1 MDYGLACHRKSS
13 NLDGSFLVSNEP
25 KDDKGHG
32 SGHLKHQRSDLAE
45 DNNNNGNNMWRL
57 SKMPRPGEVDFSSR
71 KAAESLISTPFGRS
85 IVWPPADDAAGQKML
100 SFSSGEPH
108 CSGGSGRSIAFSI
121 YQDEHHSRAGGF
133 GLIGGGRGPFAKLK
147 GPFTPSQWMEL
158 EHQALIYKHI
168 VANVPVPSNL
178 LVPLKRSLYSITL
191 PATYAPNL
199 LGWGPFHLGI
209 SGSNDPEPG
218 RCRRTDGKK
227 WRCSRDAVPDQ
238 KYCERHINR
247 GRHRS
252 RKPVEGQNNGHT
264 LSQPQPTTA
273 SKPLLPLPTNA
284 PISTDYLISRP
295 QEFQGLSLIPPTTTL
310 KPKQQQEFPFQKDH
324 LTFEE
329 PSDSKFGVIS
339 SNFMDCPKDQS
350 QRATSAPWHEPLKPD
365 WTQLSMSIPMADPG
379 FPCSPARAKTSPF
392 LGGPHE
398 LDPIVHMG
406 LGVGRDLDG
415 PVHKEQQQPIAWGNQ
430 LGGPLGEVL
439 SWQLSGSSPTGVL
452 QKSTF
457 VSLSNSSSGSGSSPR
472 SSWDQKKGLTD
483 NGSLCNDVFG
493 SALLS
498 SAASQTLR

>member
-1 MDYGLACHRKSS
+1 MDYGFACHKKSS

-25 KDDKGHG
+25 KDEKGHG

-57 SKMPRPGEVDFSSR
+57 SEMPRPGEVDFSSR

-85 IVWPPADDAAGQKML
+85 ILWPPVDDADGGKML
-100 SFSSGEPH
+100 SFASEEPH

-178 LVPLKRSLYSITL
+178 LVPLKRSLYSYTL

-199 LGWGPFHLGI
+199 LGWGPFHVGI

-227 WRCSRDAVPDQ
+227 WRCSRDAVTDQ

-252 RKPVEGQNNGHT
+252 RKPVEGQTNGHT
-264 LSQPQPTTA
+264 LSQHQPTNT
-273 SKPLLPLPTNA
+273 
-284 PISTDYLISRP
+284 PISAAASTDYLISRP

-310 KPKQQQEFPFQKDH
+310 KPKHTQQFPFQKEH
-324 LTFEE
+324 LTFQE
-329 PSDSKFGVIS
+329 PPDSKFGVVIS
-339 SNFMDCPKDQS
+339 SNFMDCPKVDQS

-365 WTQLSMSIPMADPG
+365 WTQLSMSIPMAADPG
-379 FPCSPARAKTSPF
+379 FPCSPERPKPSPLF

-406 LGVGRDLDG
+406 LGVGHDLDN
-415 PVHKEQQQPIAWGNQ
+415 PAHKEQQQPIAWGSQ

-439 SWQLSGSSPTGVL
+439 SWQVSGSSPKGVL

-457 VSLSNSSSGSGSSPR
+457 VSLSNSSS
-472 SSWDQKKGLTD
+472 TD

-493 SALLS
+493 SAVLS